1 MKAPTIDLSHV
12 SVAFDNQSLFNN
24 LSIEFKGGCWHTII
38 GPSGCGKSTLLRLL
52 AGLIN
57 ERYIAHSEQISASNK
72 RLISQQFSYLSQH
85 DSLLPWLSALDNTLI
100 GYRLRGELTNTTRQ
114 KAIKWLERVGLGDNL
129 NQLPHTLSG
138 GMKQRV
144 ALVRTVLED
153 QPILLLDEPFSA
165 LDAITRLQMQ
175 DYAAQLFHN
184 KTVLLVTHDALEA
197 ARLSDQVWLLAG
209 QPSQIQQSLSL
220 SDTPPR
226 CLQSSQTMSYQQRL
240 FQLLEQNTQATT
252 ETSL

>member
-1 MKAPTIDLSHV
+1 MTAPTIDLSHV
-12 SVAFDNQSLFNN
+12 NVAFNNQILFND
-24 LSIEFKGGCWHTII
+24 LSVQFKGGHWHTLI

-52 AGLIN
+52 AGLID
-57 ERYIAHSEQISASNK
+57 ERYISSQSQINTSNE
-72 RLISQQFSYLSQH
+72 RLISHQFSYLSQH
-85 DSLLPWLSALDNTLI
+85 DSLLPWLNVLDNTLI

-114 KAIKWLERVGLGDNL
+114 KAIKWLERVGLGDSL
-129 NQLPHTLSG
+129 KQLPHTLSG

-197 ARLSDQVWLLAG
+197 ARLSHQVWLLAAQSG
-209 QPSQIQQSLSL
+209 QIQQALTL
-220 SDTPPR
+220 SDKPPR
-226 CLQSSQTMSYQQRL
+226 SLQSSAVVSYQQQL
-240 FQLLEQNTQATT
+240 FRLLESHTQPTT
-252 ETSL
+252 ATSL